1 MPPVSSQTMK
11 HVVFGILILALW
23 AAPALADA
31 VPTMPFSEVREGMR
45 GTARTVFAGTT
56 VESFDVEIL
65 GKLPNIGPRQNL
77 ILARCSGGPLAQTG
91 ILAGMS
97 GSPVTIDGRLV
108 GAIAYSWGF
117 STEAIAGITPI
128 EEMLEV
134 ARRDS
139 PAADRIPRTQLDTD
153 WHELLFDAKR
163 IQTLWDG
170 KLSMLGAVPRGSW
183 SQPLSLAGFGP
194 GAGRIRER
202 LDRAGIQTIQG
213 AGSASSPG
221 ETAPPLEPGS
231 AIALKLVRGD
241 IEMAASGT
249 VTWIDQDGVLAFG
262 HPLFGLGAVDLPLSG
277 ARVEALLPSLQ
288 SSSRLAVPLNEIGA
302 LRQDRAAAV
311 FGKLKAEPAMIP
323 IRVQLDNGAESRTF
337 SFDVADDPLLAPVL
351 FYLSLNGIIG
361 AAERTSGSLTMRV
374 AEGSVI
380 KMADDEDVALDNVF
394 AGPQALDFAT
404 GIPAYILHL
413 LMNNVWTAPRI
424 VGINIILEYDLQPRS
439 ARLMRV
445 VSDRYRVSPGESI
458 DLDLIVAPF
467 RGPRRTLHTSVRI
480 PDEQPAG
487 KLTLLVAGAATV
499 QRNDQSD
506 ASFLPKDLNQLV
518 RLINQLRRNDRLY
531 IVASAADPGL
541 FIEGSRMP
549 NLPPSAAEVL
559 SRPGGD
565 GGRGRMSH
573 RHVLEESLSVDQFI
587 EGAARVELEI
597 LPR

>member
-1 MPPVSSQTMK
+1 MK
-11 HVVFGILILALW
+11 HVVFGILILTVW
-23 AAPALADA
+23 AGIPAASTP
-31 VPTMPFSEVREGMR
+31 PTMPFSEVRTGMR
-45 GTARTVFAGTT
+45 GTARTVFAGTD

-77 ILARCSGGPLAQTG
+77 ILARCSGGPLAETG

-134 ARRDS
+134 ERMDALGSAR
-139 PAADRIPRTQLDTD
+139 AARATLDPD
-153 WHELLFDAKR
+153 WQEVLFDPSRLNGVWEERLA
-163 IQTLWDG
+163 
-170 KLSMLGAVPRGSW
+170 SLGAAPRGSW
-183 SQPLSLAGFGP
+183 TQPLAIAGFGS
-194 GAGRIRER
+194 GARRIRES
-202 LDRAGIQTIQG
+202 LERAGIQAVQG
-213 AGSASSPG
+213 GASGSAG
-221 ETAPPLEPGS
+221 ETTPPLEPGS
-231 AIALKLVRGD
+231 AIATKLVRGD
-241 IEMAASGT
+241 VEMAASGT

-262 HPLFGLGAVDLPLSG
+262 HPLFGLGAIDLPLTG

-311 FGKLKAEPAMIP
+311 YGRLGAEPAMIP
-323 IRVQLDNGAESRTF
+323 IRVQLDSGGESKTF

-361 AAERTSGSLTMRV
+361 AAERTAGSLTVRV

-380 KMADDEDVALDNVF
+380 KMDGERDVALDNVF

-413 LMNNVWTAPRI
+413 LMNNVWATPRI
-424 VGINIILEYDLQPRS
+424 VGVNIILEYDAQPKS

-445 VSDRYRVSPGESI
+445 VADRYRVSPGESVE
-458 DLDLIVAPF
+458 LDLIIAPF

-499 QRNDQSD
+499 QRNNQADGSI
-506 ASFLPKDLNQLV
+506 LPKDLDQLV

-531 IVASAADPGL
+531 VVASGADSGL
-541 FIEGSRMP
+541 FVEGARMP
-549 NLPPSAAEVL
+549 NLPPSVAAVL
-559 SRPGGD
+559 SRPGG
-565 GGRGRMSH
+565 RGNGVSR
-573 RHVLEESLSVDQFI
+573 RHLLEESLSAGEVV
-587 EGAARVELEI
+587 EGATRLDLEI